1 VPLGLQIALTV
12 AVGAVSGVLSGMF
25 GIGGAVLTT
34 PAIRVLGA
42 TALEAIGST
51 LPSILPSSIAGSLR
65 YNREGFVRH
74 RIMVITSAFGIPASV
89 IGSRLSQAV
98 PGNGHALMI
107 ATAVLVGYTAYRTAF
122 PSTAPP
128 DASLPETLGDSW
140 WLLGVIGVAAGAL
153 SGLLGIGGG
162 ILMVPAF
169 STLVGLPLKD
179 TIATSLT
186 CVGVFAIPGTITH
199 AIQGD
204 INWTFA
210 LALAAGVVPGARIG
224 AHFTIGTT
232 DGTLRYTVGTA
243 LGVIALIYG
252 IGELFALR

>member
-1 VPLGLQIALTV
+1 
-12 AVGAVSGVLSGMF
+12 
-25 GIGGAVLTT
+25 
-34 PAIRVLGA
+34 
-42 TALEAIGST
+42 
-51 LPSILPSSIAGSLR
+51 
-65 YNREGFVRH
+65 
-74 RIMVITSAFGIPASV
+74 
-89 IGSRLSQAV
+89 
-98 PGNGHALMI
+98 
-107 ATAVLVGYTAYRTAF
+107 
-122 PSTAPP
+122 
-128 DASLPETLGDSW
+128 
-140 WLLGVIGVAAGAL
+140 
-153 SGLLGIGGG
+153 
-162 ILMVPAF
+162 
-169 STLVGLPLKD
+169 LKD